1 MYTLTRTRPPT
12 RTGPCTLNAARLL
25 SSRRGDARDQEPGP
39 CPSTSCV
46 WRSLPYRTFPYLRY
60 ICFLNGLFGA
70 FVGLLYN
77 EAFAFPMGFFGTSR
91 WEGFEEE
98 GLSGMTCE
106 HLERC
111 EIWGD
116 MGRFGEIWGGALGH
130 DVRAPRAVRPS
141 SAGTPLR
148 MASERVDERP
158 LADSQVRA

>member
-1 MYTLTRTRPPT
+1 M
-12 RTGPCTLNAARLL
+12 
-25 SSRRGDARDQEPGP
+25 
-39 CPSTSCV
+39 
-46 WRSLPYRTFPYLRY
+46 WRSLPYRPFPSLRY

-111 EIWGD
+111 EMWGD
-116 MGRFGEIWGGALGH
+116 MGRYGEGLSGMTCEHLERCEMWGDMGRYGEGLSGMTCEHLERCGRAARAHLYAWRVRESTSDHSPTGA
-130 DVRAPRAVRPS
+130 S
-141 SAGTPLR
+141 SAGQSTR
-148 MASERVDERP
+148 SASTR
-158 LADSQVRA
+158 SGT

>member
-1 MYTLTRTRPPT
+1 MHMTHTHRSPT
-12 RTGPCTLNAARLL
+12 RTGPCTLNAVRLL
-25 SSRRGDARDQEPGP
+25 SSRRGVARVAPP
-39 CPSTSCV
+39 CPTTSCV
-46 WRSLPYRTFPYLRY
+46 WRSVPYRTFPYLRY

-111 EIWGD
+111 
-116 MGRFGEIWGGALGH
+116 GRAARAHLYARRMRESTSDHSPTGA
-130 DVRAPRAVRPS
+130 S
-141 SAGTPLR
+141 SAGQSTPS
-148 MASERVDERP
+148 ASTRSGTSRRTRSP
-158 LADSQVRA
+158 SSTRSR